1 MSDQP
6 RRRHRRSIM
15 RLRKPHAQ
23 TERTMF
29 DRERDDMCA
38 TSTTYDIRKRRLTI
52 VIVRPPRHI
61 IHLVRPLHTVHT
73 SPDVKLIADI
83 DLKKF
88 DSELN

>member
-29 DRERDDMCA
+29 DRERDNMCA
-38 TSTTYDIRKRRLTI
+38 ITMTYDIKKRRLTI
-52 VIVRPPRHI
+52 DIVRPPRHI
-61 IHLVRPLHTVHT
+61 SHLVPPLHTVHT